1 MKKLLI
7 IMTLFASSFFLFFE
21 DVKAYE
27 FEFDV
32 DLTLLDANF
41 YTFKNT
47 MDEFIKTDTIYSDNY
62 LILKYGSSLNL
73 YAVVLP
79 LDSTYKVN
87 VNVNETYLNMK
98 LLSSGSLGRFIPSSD
113 YTSYTISGTI
123 GRNQNNVYGDT
134 LELRFIP
141 LYANFDILMTKDSY
155 LSTVT
160 YKYNDFTTVNTADGV
175 DKFKTL
181 YMINEE
187 YQEYVGAADVAHE
200 EELEKIDK
208 FYSVVFDRLSYLA
221 EVMVSNYIYLS
232 IVVVMVLLLIFTTIF
247 RRYL

>member
-7 IMTLFASSFFLFFE
+7 IMTLFASSFFLFLG

-27 FEFDV
+27 LEVDV
-32 DLTLLDANF
+32 DLTLLDENF

-47 MDEFIKTDTIYSDNY
+47 MDEFIKNDTTYSDNY
-62 LILKYGSSLNL
+62 IILRYGSSLNL

-79 LDSTYKVN
+79 LDSTYIVN
-87 VNVNETYLNMK
+87 VNVYETYLNMK

-113 YTSYTISGTI
+113 YTSYTVSGTI
-123 GRNQNNVYGDT
+123 GRNQNSVYGT
-134 LELRFIP
+134 ISELRFIP
-141 LYANFDILMTKDSY
+141 LYSNFDILMTKDSS

-187 YQEYVGAADVAHE
+187 YQAFTGNADLVHK
-200 EELEKIDK
+200 EELEKIEK
-208 FYSVVFDRLSYLA
+208 FYNVLFDRLSYFA
-221 EVMVSNYIYLS
+221 NTIVSNYVYLS
-232 IVVVMVLLLIFTTIF
+232 MIVVMIIVLVFSFIF